1 MIEYSLVQKQEKYFV
16 LKTQN
21 NVDNIYI
28 LGYNVAQ
35 YKGFIMSIN
44 AVVRARIDAQIKDEA
59 IVVLSTMGLTLSD
72 AFRMLLVRVAREK
85 ALPFEPLV
93 PNDQT
98 IKAMKAA
105 RRGDMVTVNSVNNL
119 LASLN
124 AND

>member
-1 MIEYSLVQKQEKYFV
+1 
-16 LKTQN
+16 
-21 NVDNIYI
+21 
-28 LGYNVAQ
+28 
-35 YKGFIMSIN
+35 MSIN
-44 AVVRARIDAQIKDEA
+44 AVVRARIDPQIKDEA

-85 ALPFEPLV
+85 ALPFEPLI

-105 RRGDMVTVNSVNNL
+105 RSGDMVTVSSVNNL

-124 AND
+124 ADD

>member
-1 MIEYSLVQKQEKYFV
+1 
-16 LKTQN
+16 
-21 NVDNIYI
+21 
-28 LGYNVAQ
+28 
-35 YKGFIMSIN
+35 MSIN

>member
-1 MIEYSLVQKQEKYFV
+1 LS
-16 LKTQN
+16 
-21 NVDNIYI
+21 YI
-28 LGYNVAQ
+28 VAQ

-44 AVVRARIDAQIKDEA
+44 AVVRARIDPQIKDEA

-85 ALPFEPLV
+85 ALPFEPLI

-105 RRGDMVTVNSVNNL
+105 RSGDMVTVSSVNNL

-124 AND
+124 ADD

>member
-1 MIEYSLVQKQEKYFV
+1 LIEYSLVQKQEKYFV

>member
-1 MIEYSLVQKQEKYFV
+1 M
-16 LKTQN
+16 
-21 NVDNIYI
+21 
-28 LGYNVAQ
+28 AQ
-35 YKGFIMSIN
+35 YKEFIMSIN

-105 RRGDMVTVNSVNNL
+105 RRGDMVTVSSVDNL

>member
-1 MIEYSLVQKQEKYFV
+1 
-16 LKTQN
+16 
-21 NVDNIYI
+21 
-28 LGYNVAQ
+28 
-35 YKGFIMSIN
+35 MSIN

-59 IVVLSTMGLTLSD
+59 IIVLSTMGLTLSD

-105 RRGDMVTVNSVNNL
+105 RRGDMVTVSSINNL

-124 AND
+124 ADD

>member
-1 MIEYSLVQKQEKYFV
+1 
-16 LKTQN
+16 
-21 NVDNIYI
+21 
-28 LGYNVAQ
+28 
-35 YKGFIMSIN
+35 MSIN
-44 AVVRARIDAQIKDEA
+44 AVVRARIDSQIKDEA

-72 AFRMLLVRVAREK
+72 AFRILLVRVAREK

-105 RRGDMVTVNSVNNL
+105 RRGDMVTVSSVNNL

-124 AND
+124 ADD

>member
-1 MIEYSLVQKQEKYFV
+1 
-16 LKTQN
+16 
-21 NVDNIYI
+21 
-28 LGYNVAQ
+28 
-35 YKGFIMSIN
+35 MSIN
-44 AVVRARIDAQIKDEA
+44 AVVRARIDAQIKDEV

-98 IKAMKAA
+98 IKAMKTA
-105 RRGDMVTVNSVNNL
+105 RRGDMVTVSSVNNL

>member
-1 MIEYSLVQKQEKYFV
+1 
-16 LKTQN
+16 
-21 NVDNIYI
+21 
-28 LGYNVAQ
+28 
-35 YKGFIMSIN
+35 MSIN

-98 IKAMKAA
+98 IKAMKTA
-105 RRGDMVTVNSVNNL
+105 RRGDMVTVSSVNNL